1 MPILGTIEWDT
12 NKEKFLKDSEI
23 SDLVSSMDE
32 KGLNEIEENLST
44 PITNEMKSGLSQE
57 ALNIGGR
64 APLNEI
70 SIELL
75 KKIKISIATME
86 SLKITARGEGNKHRQ
101 EEANEYYEK
110 VIIEYRN
117 RWEPVKAAQEEYN
130 DHREYSIE
138 KDVPDGNGGTKKGR
152 EKKHYYVCNIKYSD
166 QEEVVL
172 SGYEQSDPKD
182 IDPGA
187 SVHDSYIEK
196 VKNEITEANKFY
208 NDYVVPAIKLKEEC
222 AGLAMLPSEI
232 QQDATSEHFL
242 NSNGS
247 MRNTYTNPDGSK
259 VEVDYNEDGKMTFKR
274 VTDPNGNVTETSK
287 YDKDGNITEKY
298 EFEITEV
305 EDGIY
310 KSTGKKYTLDD
321 NGNLTEDKSY
331 KYETF
336 EGVDKNGQRYSRK
349 TIEEA
354 QQAQQG
360 KSTTSTGQV
369 SYNYDEM
376 RKNVNAKKDITL
388 PPGYEL
394 VYDGEGAIS
403 QDLFAGSNT
412 SGSGNVT
419 LTSSNGKTIT
429 LKYNNEKDKYEVY
442 ENDQKTKYVLDP
454 DRLAGGSN
462 KGGSGIGNDTTL
474 KYDTN
479 NDGTADTIASSSA
492 TQQQT
497 QQQVQQ
503 TTQQRQTPEEMF
515 YDIDNDGRTDQYGK
529 AMFEGQKYYGIDTNG
544 NGEIEESERIEGV
557 YSNGNNGNGTI
568 KEGVNSNGNNGNG
581 SIAGLV
587 GEDVYS
593 NAMNGNGTIEESE
606 RKEGVNSNGNN

>member
-75 KKIKISIATME
+75 KKIKISIAAME

-101 EEANEYYEK
+101 EEANKYYEK
-110 VIIEYRN
+110 VIEEYRK
-117 RWEPVKAAQEEYN
+117 RWKPVEAAQEEYN
-130 DHREYSIE
+130 DHREYDIE
-138 KDVPDGNGGTKKGR
+138 EEVPDGNGGTKKKKT
-152 EKKHYYVCNIKYSD
+152 KKHYYVCNIKYSD

-172 SGYEQSDPKD
+172 SGYEQSDPND
-182 IDPGA
+182 IDPGV
-187 SVHDSYIEK
+187 SVHDGYIEK
-196 VKNEITEANKFY
+196 IKNEITEANKFY
-208 NDYVVPAIKLKEEC
+208 NDYVVPAINLKEEC

-321 NGNLTEDKSY
+321 NGNLTEDKNY
-331 KYETF
+331 KKYEAY
-336 EGVDKNGQRYSRK
+336 EGVDKNGQRYTRETIEQARQAQQGKSTTSTGQ
-349 TIEEA
+349 TIEET

-360 KSTTSTGQV
+360 KSTTSTGQG
-369 SYNYDEM
+369 SYNYDDM
-376 RKNVNAKKDITL
+376 KNDVNAKKDITL
-388 PPGYEL
+388 PPGYKL
-394 VYDGEGAIS
+394 VYDGEEAHS
-403 QDLFAGSNT
+403 QDPLSSND
-412 SGSGNVT
+412 GKGNVT
-419 LTSSNGKTIT
+419 LTSSDEKTIT
-429 LKYNNEKDKYEVY
+429 LKYNKKSDKYDVY
-442 ENDQKTKYVLDP
+442 ENNQKTKYVLDP

-462 KGGSGIGNDTTL
+462 KGGFGIGNDTTL

-497 QQQVQQ
+497 QQQTRQQTQQQVQQ
-503 TTQQRQTPEEMF
+503 TTQQGQTPEEMD
-515 YDIDNDGRTDQYGK
+515 YDIDT
-529 AMFEGQKYYGIDTNG
+529 
-544 NGEIEESERIEGV
+544 
-557 YSNGNNGNGTI
+557 NGNGTI
-568 KEGVNSNGNNGNG
+568 KEGVNSNGNNGNN
-581 SIAGLV
+581 SIAGLI

-593 NAMNGNGTIEESE
+593 NATNGNGTIEESE